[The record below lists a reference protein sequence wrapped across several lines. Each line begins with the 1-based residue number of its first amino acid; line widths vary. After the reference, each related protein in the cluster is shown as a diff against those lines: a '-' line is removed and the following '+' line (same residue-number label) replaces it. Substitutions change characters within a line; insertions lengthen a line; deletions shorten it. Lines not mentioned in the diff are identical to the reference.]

1 MAQMHIFPI
10 FRTANSIF
18 ALVELDLIEGVDTTT
33 RTTRNTH
40 NENQQKR
47 FWKYSQN
54 DMTKL
59 SPKNSTPSSSEASI
73 GLQAIPTIPKFVKP
87 TREREISNI
96 SFDNGASGHHRQH
109 GKNDSTAT
117 TTTTTSITFGRQ
129 ESLPP
134 LPVPTLD
141 ETMNKFLRNLEAL
154 EADGDPEDRRATER
168 IVREFLFDTR
178 TTNGSSTTDSCV
190 TGPVLQE
197 LLLAYDTNGRKTRA
211 IGSYVEEFWSDA
223 YLAPDSSVV
232 LNLNPYFLLEESPD
246 PKLAGNQI
254 RRAASLCFASVK
266 MASQLRNETL
276 KPDTF
281 RGRALCMG
289 E

>member
-1 MAQMHIFPI
+1 M
-10 FRTANSIF
+10 
-18 ALVELDLIEGVDTTT
+18 
-33 RTTRNTH
+33 
-40 NENQQKR
+40 
-47 FWKYSQN
+47 
-54 DMTKL
+54 
-59 SPKNSTPSSSEASI
+59 
-73 GLQAIPTIPKFVKP
+73 GLHAIPAIPKFVKP

-96 SFDNGASGHHRQH
+96 SFDNGVSGHNNQNGR
-109 GKNDSTAT
+109 NDLSAA
-117 TTTTTSITFGRQ
+117 TTTSITFGRQ

-134 LPVPTLD
+134 LPVPTLE
-141 ETMNKFLRNLEAL
+141 ETMNKFLRHLEAL

-178 TTNGSSTTDSCV
+178 INGSNTTDSCV

-276 KPDTF
+276 KPDIF